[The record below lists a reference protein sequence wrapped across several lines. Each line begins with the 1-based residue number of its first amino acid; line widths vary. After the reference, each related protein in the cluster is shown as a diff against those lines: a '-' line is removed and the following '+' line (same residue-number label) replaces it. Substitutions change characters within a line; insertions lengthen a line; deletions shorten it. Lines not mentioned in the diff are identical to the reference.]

1 MTNQGMPDPI
11 ELYEGAMKQ
20 TRSYLVGT
28 KASQLNDSTP
38 CTEWNVQALIDHIV
52 GASGMFY
59 TALSGNSSAEQKPGS
74 GNLESFD
81 AISAKVLEAARVPG
95 TMEKNVPS
103 PVGEMPG
110 GQFLTFAFMDTL
122 IHGWDLAK
130 ATGQNTQL
138 NTNLAETCY
147 GIFGGQGEMLRSTG
161 QFGPEVKV
169 SDNSS
174 PQDKLLGVLG
184 REA

>member
-1 MTNQGMPDPI
+1 MTNHGMPDPI

-38 CTEWNVQALIDHIV
+38 CTEWNVQALIDHFV
-52 GASGMFY
+52 GASSFFY
-59 TALSGNSSAEQKPGS
+59 SALSGNPAEEQKPGS

-81 AISAKVLEAARVPG
+81 AMSAKVLEAARVPG

-103 PVGEMPG
+103 PSGDMPG

-138 NTNLAETCY
+138 DSKLTEPCY
-147 GIFGGQGEMLRSTG
+147 AMFRGQGEMLRSSG
-161 QFGPEVKV
+161 AVGPEIEVPE
-169 SDNSS
+169 NATT
-174 PQDKLLGVLG
+174 QAKLLGVLG
-184 REA
+184 RKA